1 MMSQVPVTPVQ
12 RRLLVAVLLAF
23 CLALIF
29 PGTSEAH
36 AILPRSDP
44 AKDAVLR
51 VPPDQ
56 VRMWFSEDLNPAL
69 STAVVV
75 NGANQRVD
83 QRDAT
88 ISPNDPREMDVTLK
102 PNLPP
107 AVYVVVWRTDSADD
121 GHILVGSF
129 LFTVARPDG
138 TVPTLSG
145 GTIPGQ
151 NALGGS
157 NLTGLYTGQ
166 LDIPTLFNLI
176 MITLVELGAVFWVGA
191 QLWQIFVLQPAR
203 EDHAELGAANQGV
216 QQRFERRFS
225 LPTLLVLFLANV
237 GVLIGQAVTIT
248 GGNFAAA
255 LAPTL
260 LASLVTGGRFGT

>member
-1 MMSQVPVTPVQ
+1 MRSIMSYLRLSIVR
-12 RRLLVAVLLAF
+12 RRLLLAVLLAI
-23 CLALIF
+23 CLALVF
-29 PGTSEAH
+29 PGISEAH
-36 AILPRSDP
+36 AILLRSDP
-44 AKDAVLR
+44 AKDAVLS

-56 VRMWFSEDLNPAL
+56 VHMWFSEDLNPAL

-75 NGANQRVD
+75 NGTNQRVD

-138 TVPTLSG
+138 SIPTLSG

-157 NLTGLYTGQ
+157 NLTGLYSGH
-166 LDIPTLFNLI
+166 LDGPALFNLI
-176 MITLVELGAVFWVGA
+176 MITLVELGAIFWVGA
-191 QLWQIFVLQPAR
+191 HLWQLFVLQPTSEEHEA
-203 EDHAELGAANQGV
+203 LSWSNQQV
-216 QQRFERRFS
+216 QRRFEQRFS
-225 LPTLLVLFLANV
+225 LPTLLVLLVANV
-237 GVLIGQAVTIT
+237 GVLLGQAV
-248 GGNFAAA
+248 N
-255 LAPTL
+255 
-260 LASLVTGGRFGT
+260 VTG